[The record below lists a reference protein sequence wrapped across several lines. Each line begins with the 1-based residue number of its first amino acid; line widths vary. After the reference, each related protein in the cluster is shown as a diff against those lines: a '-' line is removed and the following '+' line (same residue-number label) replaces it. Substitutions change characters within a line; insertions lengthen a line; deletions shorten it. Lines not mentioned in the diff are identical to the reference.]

1 MQYAN
6 PKTLK
11 PKIMQTLKLTEQQ
24 FLAIA
29 NANADLHADS
39 ATYAFFSAF
48 FDLLFCEGGD
58 DHFADQNSNY
68 IALLMTC
75 LLPYSY
81 IEAYDNATDE
91 DEQTLFETA
100 YQFIKSFIL

>member
-1 MQYAN
+1 
-6 PKTLK
+6 
-11 PKIMQTLKLTEQQ
+11 MQTLKLTQEQ
-24 FLAIA
+24 FLAITEL
-29 NANADLHADS
+29 NSDIKADS
-39 ATYAFFSAF
+39 ATYEFYSAF
-48 FDLLFCEGGD
+48 FDLLFTDGGD

-91 DEQTLFETA
+91 DKQSLFETA
-100 YQFIKSFIL
+100 YHHIKSFIL